1 MWLLKKRFALL
12 LGLLSFSVQAEV
24 IPVYQIDQ
32 AVDTYVQATL
42 THDIYRYSAD
52 PLLNDLVVTDQQGN
66 KLPHRVITAFAQVR
80 EQSQHQT
87 VRFFPVAVGTAPEM
101 LLVLSSASI
110 RLDANEISVTAIKSE
125 SGGLQNQ
132 NAPVDFYVVDMS
144 DVKTRADNLIVN
156 WPIEESTQYLEVQ
169 VSGTNDMSN
178 WTPITTATLV
188 QLQKEGEQLTRNKIS
203 LNLSEK
209 QFAYLKLKFTRG
221 GEQLQLTQTRIEN
234 NHKKAEAPIVDTW
247 QVAGALAESQ
257 NSALHAVNSGK
268 KIPVAAWEFERDDIA
283 PVTNVSIN
291 LGSTM
296 YGDSIK
302 VFSRRTERQPWQ
314 LIHQG
319 IWFNAQV
326 GNEWQQSNAIQI
338 YSNSDTQWRIELN
351 ELVRTVASPQL
362 VFTRQPETLQFIA
375 NNAAPYKI
383 AIDTQA
389 APVAQQTS
397 TQIFSQLVTG
407 KEIRWSESNFIELK
421 PNVSSFARHNMNI
434 SWKTILFW
442 AILIGAVAVLVFVA
456 VRLMGQMKS
465 AN

>member
-1 MWLLKKRFALL
+1 MWSFKKRFAFLFC
-12 LGLLSFSVQAEV
+12 LLSISVQAEV

-32 AVDTYVQATL
+32 APDTYVQAKL

-52 PLLNDLVVTDQQGN
+52 PLLNDLVVADQQGN
-66 KLPHRVITAFAQVR
+66 KLPHRVITAFTQVR
-80 EQSQHQT
+80 EQSQHQA
-87 VRFFPVAVGTAPEM
+87 VRFFPVPVGTAPEM

-110 RLDANEISVTAIKSE
+110 RLDENEISVSAIKRE
-125 SGGLQNQ
+125 RGEAQNQ
-132 NAPVDFYVVDMS
+132 NAPVDFYVVDLS

-156 WPIEESTQYLEVQ
+156 WPLGESTQYLEVQ
-169 VSGTNDMSN
+169 VSGTNDMST
-178 WTPITTATLV
+178 WAPITTTTLV
-188 QLQKEGEQLTRNKIS
+188 QLQKDGQQLTRNKIP

-209 QFAYLKLKFTRG
+209 QFAYLQLKFIRG
-221 GEQLQLTQTRIEN
+221 GEHLQLTQTRIEN
-234 NHKKAEAPIVDTW
+234 TNKMTEAPVVDTW
-247 QVAGALAESQ
+247 QLAGALAEEQ

-283 PVTNVSIN
+283 PVTNIGLS
-291 LGSTM
+291 LGTTM

-326 GNEWQQSNAIQI
+326 GSEWQQSDEIQI
-338 YSNSDTQWRIELN
+338 YSNSDTLWRVELN
-351 ELVRTVASPQL
+351 ELVRTVANPQL

-375 NNAAPYKI
+375 NNSAPYKI

-389 APVAQQTS
+389 APAAQQTG

-407 KEIRWSESNFIELK
+407 KEIHWVESNFTELK
-421 PNVSSFARHNMNI
+421 PNVNSFARQAMHI

-442 AILIGAVAVLVFVA
+442 AILIGAVGVLVFVA
-456 VRLMGQMKS
+456 IRLMGQMKS
-465 AN
+465 TS